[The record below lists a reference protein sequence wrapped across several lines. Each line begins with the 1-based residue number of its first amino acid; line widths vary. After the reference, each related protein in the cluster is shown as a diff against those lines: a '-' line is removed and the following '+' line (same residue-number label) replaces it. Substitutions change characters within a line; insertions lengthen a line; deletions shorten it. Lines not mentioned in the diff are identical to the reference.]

1 MGIGWKIPDPFR
13 RRQASRSLRPS
24 DRADRSPHR
33 RASSPPSGRDD
44 PAGRCLRV
52 DRYNPREEST
62 GSSAILPCAGESS
75 PAGKRSSSRCCWLRL
90 SATLLPSFDKGK
102 SGCEVETRNPPPST
116 KDPAPPVRM
125 GISPGGGG
133 LRQIGGHDGTRA
145 TTPKESGMGVAGP
158 SYLSRG
164 NTPPQNLPNPPAG
177 PATRSGRITRI
188 PANSLV
194 PTPSQRAGQRRKA
207 RPGCAEGTEH
217 GSTAEMGR
225 RLSRKG

>member
-1 MGIGWKIPDPFR
+1 VENVPTPFV
-13 RRQASRSLRPS
+13 
-24 DRADRSPHR
+24 
-33 RASSPPSGRDD
+33 
-44 PAGRCLRV
+44 AGRHLVLSALPTARIV
-52 DRYNPREEST
+52 APTAGLQVHPRGGTIQLAVASGLIVT
-62 GSSAILPCAGESS
+62 IPAKKAPDLPQSSRAGESS
-75 PAGKRSSSRCCWLRL
+75 PAGKRSSSRCCWFRF